1 MAGAVVVTTPQRCR
15 WPTRRAVE
23 MYQKL
28 NIPVIGIIENMRLLR
43 VRRLRHRSR
52 HLRQGGGEAL
62 ALELGV
68 PCLVRCRWPRR
79 CVPVAMRGDPSSCP
93 EPNSPAAQALSSA
106 AARVAQQVSIASC
119 AESHPA
125 DASQLIP
132 FTKHSLGNGLQVV
145 VHEDHHLPVVAVNI
159 WYHVGSRNEAPGR
172 SGLAHLFEHL
182 MFRGPASAA
191 RVFEPLQEAGSSST
205 DPPAPI
211 MRTTGLWCPR
221 APPSWR
227 CGWKRIEWDGSCR
240 FERQRFETEREVVL
254 NERRQSYDNRPYGL
268 ASFALSGDL
277 SSGPSVSLAHD
288 RLSVGSPGRDGR

>member
-1 MAGAVVVTTPQRCR
+1 
-15 WPTRRAVE
+15 

-28 NIPVIGIIENMRLLR
+28 NIPVIGIIENMSYYVCGGCGTEADIFGR
-43 VRRLRHRSR
+43 
-52 HLRQGGGEAL
+52 GGGEL

-68 PCLVRCRWPRR
+68 PYLGAVPLAAPVRSG
-79 CVPVAMRGDPSSCP
+79 GDAGRPIVLS

-125 DASQLIP
+125 DANQLIP

-182 MFRGPASAA
+182 MFKGAQHQPRGFRTA
-191 RVFEPLQEAGSSST
+191 AGSRQLTQRVHQRRSCELLVCG
-205 DPPAPI
+205 AH
-211 MRTTGLWCPR
+211 RRHR
-221 APPSWR
+221 A
-227 CGWKRIEWDGSCR
+227 GAVDGSGSNGMAR
-240 FERQRFETEREVVL
+240 
-254 NERRQSYDNRPYGL
+254 
-268 ASFALSGDL
+268 AL
-277 SSGPSVSLAHD
+277 
-288 RLSVGSPGRDGR
+288 